1 MTALNTFLSQA
12 LLERAANNLLRVRQ
26 QVDSPCGV
34 TLQWQ
39 GKSLLNFCSNDYLGH
54 ANHPLVKKAF
64 VDAAET
70 WGVGSGASHLISGH
84 TREHQALED
93 ELAAMLGVEAALV
106 FSTGFMANTGIISAL
121 MSAQDAVFEDRLNH
135 ASLLDGGLQSGA
147 RFSRYAH
154 NDIDALSS
162 KLTRVEARHKLIVS
176 DAVFS
181 MDGDITPL
189 PELLACAEQHDAWL
203 MIDDAHGF
211 GVLGEKGL
219 GAPEH
224 FAIAHKRMP
233 IYMATLGKAIG
244 TFGAFVSGSR
254 ELIDYL
260 VQFARPYVYTTA
272 MPAAVAAATRASLLL
287 LQTES
292 WRREKL
298 RELIA
303 HFRRCGEQAGL
314 PLMPSITPIQPLMVG
329 DSEKALR
336 LSAALREKGFW
347 ISAIRPPTVPENS
360 ARLRI
365 TLSAEHRVE
374 QIDALVDALHELLS
388 SEI

>member
-34 TLQWQ
+34 MLQWQ

-70 WGVGSGASHLISGH
+70 WGVGSAASHLISGH

-121 MSAQDAVFEDRLNH
+121 LSASDAVFEDRLNH

-147 RFSRYAH
+147 RFNRYTH
-154 NDIDALSS
+154 NDTEALSN
-162 KLTRVEARHKLIVS
+162 KLARVEARHKLIVS

-181 MDGDITPL
+181 MDGDIVSL
-189 PELLACAEQHDAWL
+189 PELLACADQHDAWL

-219 GAPEH
+219 GTPE
-224 FAIAHKRMP
+224 FFSVAHKQVP

-244 TFGAFVSGSR
+244 TFGAFVAGSR

-272 MPAAVAAATRASLLL
+272 MPAAIAAATRASLSL

-298 RELIA
+298 RELTE
-303 HFRRCGEQAGL
+303 HFRLRAEQAGL
-314 PLMPSITPIQPLMVG
+314 SLMPSITPIQPLLVG

-360 ARLRI
+360 SRLRI

-374 QIDALVDALHELLS
+374 QIDALVDALQELMS
-388 SEI
+388 R

>member
-12 LLERAANNLLRVRQ
+12 LQERAANKLLRVRQ

-39 GKSLLNFCSNDYLGH
+39 GQSLLNFCSNDYLGH
-54 ANHPLVKKAF
+54 ANHPLVKNAF
-64 VDAAET
+64 VDATET

-84 TREHQALED
+84 SREHQALED

-121 MSAQDAVFEDRLNH
+121 MSAPDAVFEDRLNH

-154 NDIDALSS
+154 NDIDALCN

-181 MDGDITPL
+181 MEGDIAPL
-189 PELLACAEQHDAWL
+189 PELLACAGQQDAWL

-219 GAPEH
+219 GTPEH
-224 FAIAHKRMP
+224 FAIANKRVP

-244 TFGAFVSGSR
+244 TFGAFVAGSR

-272 MPAAVAAATRASLLL
+272 MPAAMAAATRASLSL

-298 RELIA
+298 RELIG
-303 HFRRCGEQAGL
+303 HFRRRAEQAGL
-314 PLMPSITPIQPLMVG
+314 SLMPSITPIQPLLVG

-388 SEI
+388 SET

>member
-12 LLERAANNLLRVRQ
+12 LQERAANNLLRVRQ

-64 VDAAET
+64 VDASET

-84 TREHQALED
+84 SREHQALED

-121 MSAQDAVFEDRLNH
+121 MSAPDAVFEDRLNH

-162 KLTRVEARHKLIVS
+162 KLARVEARHKLIVS

-181 MDGDITPL
+181 MDGDIAPL

-244 TFGAFVSGSR
+244 TFGAFVAGSR

-272 MPAAVAAATRASLLL
+272 MPAAIAAATRASLSL

-298 RELIA
+298 HELIA

-314 PLMPSITPIQPLMVG
+314 SLMPSITPIQPLLVG

-388 SEI
+388 SET